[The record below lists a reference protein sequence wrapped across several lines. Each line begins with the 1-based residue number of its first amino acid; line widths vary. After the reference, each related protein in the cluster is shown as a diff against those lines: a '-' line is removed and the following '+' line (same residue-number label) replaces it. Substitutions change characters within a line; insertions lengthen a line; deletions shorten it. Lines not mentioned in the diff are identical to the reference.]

1 VVGAG
6 DPRMRLST
14 VRSLFSR
21 SGEPRLQGWAD
32 VKHMYACRT
41 CMCMSPLQSLERLGR
56 LEEGNVSE
64 AFSQLS
70 SR

>member
-1 VVGAG
+1 MCVCAN
-6 DPRMRLST
+6 
-14 VRSLFSR
+14 
-21 SGEPRLQGWAD
+21 
-32 VKHMYACRT
+32 ACL
-41 CMCMSPLQSLERLGR
+41 CVCVQSLERLGR

>member
-1 VVGAG
+1 MYVVCTH
-6 DPRMRLST
+6 RMS
-14 VRSLFSR
+14 
-21 SGEPRLQGWAD
+21 
-32 VKHMYACRT
+32 
-41 CMCMSPLQSLERLGR
+41 LQSLERLGR

>member
-1 VVGAG
+1 MAPCLRAEVACVGSHTLTRAVRGTFPHRNMYVVC
-6 DPRMRLST
+6 T
-14 VRSLFSR
+14 
-21 SGEPRLQGWAD
+21 
-32 VKHMYACRT
+32 HRT
-41 CMCMSPLQSLERLGR
+41 SLQSLERLGR